1 MQNKLQELTD
11 KLYNEGLAKGK
22 QDADNLLDAARKQA
36 DEIIAQAKD
45 EAEKIISD
53 ARREA
58 EDLKVRVEGDVKMAS
73 SQTMAALR
81 QQIEGMIEA
90 KAVGGAIDATLAD
103 GKFMGKVLETIA
115 AAFTA
120 DGAQKS
126 LEVILP
132 DDMQQSLQKFVT
144 ENIGKEFSKG
154 MEFSFSDDIAGGFR
168 IAPKDGGY
176 YLDFS
181 DESFKALL
189 GEYLRPATK
198 KILFG

>member
-22 QDADNLLDAARKQA
+22 QEAGNLLEQARQQA
-36 DEIIAQAKD
+36 DEIIAQANAKAAQILD
-45 EAEKIISD
+45 D

-73 SQTMAALR
+73 NQTMSALR
-81 QQIEGMIEA
+81 QQIAQMIET
-90 KAVGGAIDATLAD
+90 KTVGGAIDATLAD
-103 GKFMGKVLETIA
+103 GKFMGKLLETIA
-115 AAFTA
+115 GAFNA
-120 DGAQKS
+120 GGAQAS
-126 LEVILP
+126 LDVILP
-132 DDMQQSLQKFVT
+132 EAMKGSLDSFLKQ
-144 ENIGKEFSKG
+144 NISSELAKG
-154 MEFSFSDDIAGGFR
+154 MSFSFSDDIDGGFR

>member
-22 QDADNLLDAARKQA
+22 QEAGNLLEQARKQA
-36 DEIIAQAKD
+36 DEIIAQANAKAD
-45 EAEKIISD
+45 QILAD

-73 SQTMAALR
+73 NQTVSALR
-81 QQIEGMIEA
+81 QQIAQMIET
-90 KAVGGAIDATLAD
+90 KTVGGAVDATLAD
-103 GKFMGKVLETIA
+103 GKFVGKLLETIA
-115 AAFTA
+115 GAFNA
-120 DGAQKS
+120 GGAQAS
-126 LEVILP
+126 LDVILP
-132 DDMQQSLQKFVT
+132 EAMKGSLETFLKQ
-144 ENIGKEFSKG
+144 NISSELAKG
-154 MEFSFSDDIAGGFR
+154 MSFSFSDDIEGGFR